1 MMEKFQAETM
11 RERFHDL
18 AAGSWVLV
26 LLLVAGFVAVVTA
39 ILVAWPA
46 IAYLASRFFGG
57 GG

>member
-1 MMEKFQAETM
+1 MMGKFQTETM
-11 RERFHDL
+11 RMRFHDL

-39 ILVAWPA
+39 VLVAWPA
-46 IAYLASRFFGG
+46 IAYLASHFFGG